1 MLPLPPGRSVEAPQA
16 ADDPDLGSIRGKPR
30 VVILEE
36 SDLVPVGETGDV
48 RWMIVGILVVPED
61 GRDGG
66 LDAVPEGPEDGVV
79 GFQVIAVRRVPREQ
93 EQVDRPEAIEVGGD
107 GPEIFAT
114 VDVPDR
120 RDAHFR
126 RRTRAISMKLS
137 GPSELAD
144 DRLAGREVDDREAC
158 RSRLDVSHLLVGS
171 LRLPRRRV
179 DEAAASVL
187 IDAA

>member
-1 MLPLPPGRSVEAPQA
+1 REVRHMLPLPPGRSVEAPQA

-79 GFQVIAVRRVPREQ
+79 GLQVVPVRRVPREQ
-93 EQVDRPEAIEVGGD
+93 APDDRPE
-107 GPEIFAT
+107 
-114 VDVPDR
+114 
-120 RDAHFR
+120 
-126 RRTRAISMKLS
+126 
-137 GPSELAD
+137 
-144 DRLAGREVDDREAC
+144 
-158 RSRLDVSHLLVGS
+158 
-171 LRLPRRRV
+171 
-179 DEAAASVL
+179 
-187 IDAA
+187 

>member
-1 MLPLPPGRSVEAPQA
+1 MLPLAPGRSVEAPQA
-16 ADDPDLGSIRGKPR
+16 ADDPDLGCIRGKPR

-66 LDAVPEGPEDGVV
+66 RDAVPDRPEGGVV
-79 GFQVIAVRRVPREQ
+79 GLQVVPVRRVPREK

-158 RSRLDVSHLLVGS
+158 RSRLGVSHLLVWS

-179 DEAAASVL
+179 
-187 IDAA
+187 

>member
-1 MLPLPPGRSVEAPQA
+1 MLPLPPGRSVEAPEA
-16 ADDPDLGSIRGKPR
+16 ADDPDLGSVRGKPR

-48 RWMIVGILVVPED
+48 RRMIVGILVVPED

-66 LDAVPEGPEDGVV
+66 ADPVPDRPEDGIV

-114 VDVPDR
+114 VEVPDR
-120 RDAHFR
+120 REAHFR

-144 DRLAGREVDDREAC
+144 DRLAGREADDRRAG
-158 RSRLDVSHLLVGS
+158 RSAPDGTHLLVGS

-179 DEAAASVL
+179 DEDHASVL
-187 IDAA
+187 S